1 MILLAPGAIQSID
14 RAGALL
20 KRPTRPCEP
29 SCLAGGAARSY
40 RCATRHAGEV
50 AKIDAQKRRPLARFC
65 DGSVS
70 QQELPMPQ
78 MAQATA
84 LAKPIAPRRLHPLL
98 LRIMHWINA
107 VAIFIMIGSGWKI
120 YNDDIIFSFLRF
132 PDAIVIGKWAQYGLQ
147 WHFFGM
153 WIFVLN
159 GIAYLCYGII
169 SGRFW
174 QKLFP
179 ISPREVFVT
188 IGEALRVRLRH
199 DDLTHY
205 NAVQKLLYLGVMA
218 VGVLIVIS
226 GLALW
231 KPGQF
236 SALANLFGN
245 FQNIRLVH
253 FFCMAAIVAFIVVHV
268 TLALL
273 VPQSLLAMLTG
284 GPVIDND
291 EAPSAAGPTV
301 AEIKT
306 IPEIKAV
313 PEIETS
319 H

>member
-1 MILLAPGAIQSID
+1 MKGFGYGEFAMQPAHAVTKAP
-14 RAGALL
+14 
-20 KRPTRPCEP
+20 
-29 SCLAGGAARSY
+29 
-40 RCATRHAGEV
+40 HA
-50 AKIDAQKRRPLARFC
+50 
-65 DGSVS
+65 
-70 QQELPMPQ
+70 
-78 MAQATA
+78 
-84 LAKPIAPRRLHPLL
+84 RRLHPLPI
-98 LRIMHWINA
+98 RIMHWTNA
-107 VAIFIMIGSGWKI
+107 AVMFIMIGSGWKI
-120 YNDDIIFSFLRF
+120 YNDDILFSFLRF

-159 GIAYLCYGII
+159 GIACLCYGII

-188 IGEALRVRLRH
+188 VGEALRFRLSH

-205 NAVQKLLYLGVMA
+205 NAVQKVLYLGVMA

-226 GLALW
+226 GLSLW
-231 KPGQF
+231 KPVQF
-236 SALANLFGN
+236 SELANLFGS

-253 FFCMAAIVAFIVVHV
+253 FLCMSAIVAFVVVHL

-273 VPQSLLAMLTG
+273 VPQSLVAMLTG
-284 GPVIDND
+284 GPAIDND
-291 EAPSAAGPTV
+291 AAPSAAAPIT

-306 IPEIKAV
+306 IPEVKTV